1 MTPEK
6 WFDTAGIRSN
16 VSESIREAA
25 WGTKRDPQCGLLWNK
40 AGQDLVV
47 RQRSQPAP
55 SLEGGEGAIKVASTP
70 MTTTHEE
77 LLDTIKIAVDQ
88 LANDQSVPQR
98 QTIREL
104 VDIREYIGSAIDI
117 IRHETTGRT
126 K

>member
-1 MTPEK
+1 
-6 WFDTAGIRSN
+6 
-16 VSESIREAA
+16 
-25 WGTKRDPQCGLLWNK
+25 
-40 AGQDLVV
+40 
-47 RQRSQPAP
+47 
-55 SLEGGEGAIKVASTP
+55 

-88 LANDQSVPQR
+88 LASDQSVPQR

-104 VDIREYIGSAIDI
+104 VDIREYIGSAIEI